1 MKTRVI
7 YWLVKIKS
15 CLFFKHLSLERLTAL
30 SQHFLMAL
38 IIDLIVLSIYH
49 HSIPH
54 PQIVTVDLKGL
65 TEVSLKQ
72 LASKSLNEK
81 DSLKAIQNYAEQLET
96 LLQEI
101 ASQNH
106 WIILPKEAVI
116 KGAQDLTN
124 DITEQL
130 KTVE

>member
-1 MKTRVI
+1 MKIRVI
-7 YWLVKIKS
+7 YWLNRII
-15 CLFFKHLSLERLTAL
+15 FKHFSLERLTAL
-30 SQHFLMAL
+30 SQPFLMAL
-38 IIDLIVLSIYH
+38 IIDLIVLSVYH

>member
-1 MKTRVI
+1 MK
-7 YWLVKIKS
+7 LIKY
-15 CLFFKHLSLERLTAL
+15 FYHLMNQYLKRITLERLTAL

-38 IIDLIVLSIYH
+38 IIDLLVLSIYH

-65 TEVSLKQ
+65 TEVSLKH

-81 DSLKAIQNYAEQLET
+81 DSLKAIQTYAEQLEI

-101 ASQNH
+101 SVHNH

-116 KGAQDLTN
+116 KGAEDLT
-124 DITEQL
+124 DEIKEQL